1 MTRDLLTMDFETHY
15 SVDYSLSKMTAIEYV
30 YDPRFEVILVSV
42 KKNDEPTVWFSGSW
56 EETVQWLS
64 QYNINE
70 SLVCMHNGSEFD
82 CLILGKMGFVP
93 FRYICTLALARLKG
107 LQDAAGGSLAA
118 LCKHFNLPPKGDEVV
133 HAIGLR
139 RADFSPEQLARYGAY
154 CCNDTDRCYDLL
166 CIMMPGVPAI
176 EWVIM
181 DILIKFL
188 ARPRLQLDRP
198 LLEAYAEQLANR
210 QEEILNELGV
220 TKEELSSS
228 AKFAELL
235 QGAGIE
241 PPMKPSPTQPERL
254 IYAFA
259 KGDAAMVELL
269 AHDDEVVASLAAA
282 RLNVKSTI
290 EATRTKRFLDTHALM
305 GVMPM
310 PQRYHGAH
318 TGRGTGTMLLNML
331 NLSSRRRKPVLKQAL
346 LAPDG
351 YVVVEGDSSQIEART
366 NSWNAEQ
373 DDLIRVWD
381 NERSEMLFLL
391 TMGASAEE
399 FAALKRKYDVYR
411 DFAADWIY
419 HIPRDQVTPEM
430 RMVAKSAVLGCGYM
444 MGVERFREYV
454 RIETGLH
461 LDIGQAQA
469 VIYAYRTRMNRIAGF
484 WDVCKTV
491 LAGMVHGE
499 EFNFGRN
506 GWLKSDP
513 HDKTIR
519 LPSGR
524 FLFYRGLHVIA
535 ADEVARR
542 AQAQSVQVV
551 VA

>member
-1 MTRDLLTMDFETHY
+1 
-15 SVDYSLSKMTAIEYV
+15 
-30 YDPRFEVILVSV
+30 
-42 KKNDEPTVWFSGSW
+42 
-56 EETVQWLS
+56 
-64 QYNINE
+64 
-70 SLVCMHNGSEFD
+70 
-82 CLILGKMGFVP
+82 
-93 FRYICTLALARLKG
+93 
-107 LQDAAGGSLAA
+107 
-118 LCKHFNLPPKGDEVV
+118 
-133 HAIGLR
+133 
-139 RADFSPEQLARYGAY
+139 
-154 CCNDTDRCYDLL
+154 
-166 CIMMPGVPAI
+166 
-176 EWVIM
+176 
-181 DILIKFL
+181 
-188 ARPRLQLDRP
+188 
-198 LLEAYAEQLANR
+198 
-210 QEEILNELGV
+210 
-220 TKEELSSS
+220 
-228 AKFAELL
+228 
-235 QGAGIE
+235 
-241 PPMKPSPTQPERL
+241 
-254 IYAFA
+254 
-259 KGDAAMVELL
+259 
-269 AHDDEVVASLAAA
+269 
-282 RLNVKSTI
+282 
-290 EATRTKRFLDTHALM
+290 
-305 GVMPM
+305 
-310 PQRYHGAH
+310 
-318 TGRGTGTMLLNML
+318 
-331 NLSSRRRKPVLKQAL
+331 
-346 LAPDG
+346 
-351 YVVVEGDSSQIEART
+351 VVEGDSSQIEART

-535 ADEVARR
+535 ADEDREYESFAYTRKQGRGGERKVYIHPGLLTENIIQAIARDVVLWQMALIAKKYEVVTSAYDSVAYLAPVRER
-542 AQAQSVQVV
+542 EEAIEYGRQCMLRVPSWLFGFPINCEMGAGASYGE
-551 VA
+551 A